1 MGAGPGERGGGRGC
15 SGGWGG
21 VIRHQDLENFAIIFF
36 FFCSGVRGNTRDHS
50 RARKLRL
57 P

>member
-15 SGGWGG
+15 SGGWG

-36 FFCSGVRGNTRDHS
+36 FFFFCSGVWGN
-50 RARKLRL
+50 
-57 P
+57 